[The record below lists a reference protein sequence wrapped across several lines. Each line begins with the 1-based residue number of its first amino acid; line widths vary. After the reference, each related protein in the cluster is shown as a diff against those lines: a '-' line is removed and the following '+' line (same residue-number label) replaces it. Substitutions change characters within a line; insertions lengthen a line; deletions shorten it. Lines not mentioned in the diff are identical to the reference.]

1 MNPAVNA
8 LFAEYLDHTGGD
20 KAAAASLTLAAVMV
34 ENGRSTPPPTSL
46 TAEEAAARLK
56 LNRKTIYGLC
66 QRRALRCYRAGRH
79 LRIPLEEI
87 ERIENASG
95 ARDPAPR
102 FPDVI
107 KRYY

>member
-1 MNPAVNA
+1 MNAAVNA
-8 LFAEYLDHTGGD
+8 LYAEYLEHTGGD
-20 KAAAASLTLAAVMV
+20 KAAAASLTLAAVMF
-34 ENGRSTPPPTSL
+34 ENGHSSSPPTSL
-46 TAEEAAARLK
+46 TPEEAAARLR
-56 LNRKTIYGLC
+56 LNRKTVYGLC
-66 QRRALRCYRAGRH
+66 QRRALRSYRAGRH

-95 ARDPAPR
+95 ARDRAPR

>member
-1 MNPAVNA
+1 MNAAVNT
-8 LFAEYLDHTGGD
+8 LYTEYLEHTGGD

-34 ENGRSTPPPTSL
+34 ENDHSTPPPTSL
-46 TAEEAAARLK
+46 TPEEAAARLR

-66 QRRALRCYRAGRH
+66 QRRALRSYRAGRH

-87 ERIENASG
+87 ERIESASG